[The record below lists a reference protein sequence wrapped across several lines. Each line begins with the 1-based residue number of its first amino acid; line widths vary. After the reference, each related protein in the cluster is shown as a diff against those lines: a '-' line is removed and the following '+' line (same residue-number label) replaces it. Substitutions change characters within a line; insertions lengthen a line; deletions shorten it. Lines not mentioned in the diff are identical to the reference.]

1 MDRLPQLSC
10 PNGGTTPIRPRT
22 ASSMPL
28 PAERANGIQGAG
40 ATRPFFNVRRSRD
53 NRPIRSAAFS
63 SHSRTCSRRLPR
75 AVLSRGSRDCRM
87 QSTSKFAVLRASR
100 NGKTALH
107 GSNGSRPG
115 PRRELTNSS
124 YSLNTPSSSASSTG
138 VSALAVS
145 VDSAGEFC
153 PDGLSLVDSEV
164 GFRCFSPEF
173 SPLVV
178 LICA

>member
-1 MDRLPQLSC
+1 MFA
-10 PNGGTTPIRPRT
+10 
-22 ASSMPL
+22 ASSNNVKGKKAFMGL
-28 PAERANGIQGAG
+28 KSVSFAQFALLFIMKFDADVVAKEQNAAVERA
-40 ATRPFFNVRRSRD
+40 S
-53 NRPIRSAAFS
+53 
-63 SHSRTCSRRLPR
+63 RLPR

-138 VSALAVS
+138 VSALAVL
-145 VDSAGEFC
+145 VDSAGEFG
-153 PDGLSLVDSEV
+153 PDGLSLLDSEV
-164 GFRCFSPEF
+164 GFRCSSPEF